1 MALGNLLTYKP
12 TEETSS
18 SPNKPKD
25 KLRIRFSL
33 YFDGTK
39 NNRDNILERE
49 KHEVGQAPITP
60 EEKKQAQSYTD
71 FGVGGSNS
79 YDNGRTNIAIM
90 EPCAVPKQDGY
101 KRSFTI
107 YIEGQGTKK
116 YQKDDLQGYA
126 FGSGDTGVA
135 SRAEE
140 GVGEVVTKLEDFLE
154 KFPATTNMIEK
165 LDIDVFGFSRGAAA
179 ARHSISLMLGSPND
193 DTTLPNGALYKRIEA
208 LGYEIQKKAVEI
220 KFAGLYDTVVS
231 VNGSQLA
238 YDADNKLN
246 QRAVALAT
254 KSVHL
259 CAAEEHRL
267 DFPLHTIRSALIRGT
282 GKQYYLPGAHSDV
295 GGSYNLANGIQAEK
309 LKNASTIKVLIAA
322 GSYTEM
328 TTLQHTLIADGAFT
342 AAQLEFEPTAS
353 RPNPRLGLA
362 NVTTKGKLFELRTL
376 TKENQLMRTSSE
388 IDKIINSADAVS
400 LYYDQERLLEQG
412 WYRPKEIEIKA
423 FGAGYTVVNRKDIKS
438 AYCNIPLKLM
448 AKFAAESGI
457 LFDTKLVERANL
469 ILSREPDLLSLEKS
483 IDSYI
488 AKMGDGKSQA
498 KDWLE
503 DGHLHHK
510 CEKYPLK
517 HIRHDHLHM
526 AAETRVLTQ
535 TNFGYTPRFTLITGK
550 RERYYYDG

>member
-18 SPNKPKD
+18 SPNKPKE
-25 KLRIRFSL
+25 KLKLRFSL

-49 KHEVGQAPITP
+49 KHEVGQVPITP
-60 EEKKQAQSYTD
+60 EEKAHAQSYTD
-71 FGVGGSNS
+71 FGVGGDNS

-90 EPCAVPKQDGY
+90 EPCAIPTQKGY
-101 KRSFTI
+101 EMSFTI
-107 YIEGQGTKK
+107 YIEGQGTKQ
-116 YQKDDLQGYA
+116 YQKDNLPGYA
-126 FGSGDTGVA
+126 FGAGNTGVA
-135 SRAEE
+135 NRAEE
-140 GVGEVVTKLEDFLE
+140 GVRGIFE
-154 KFPATTNMIEK
+154 KIRGIEGRFPAKSHVMEK
-165 LDIDVFGFSRGAAA
+165 IDIDVFGFSRGAAA
-179 ARHSISLMLGSPND
+179 ARHSISLMLESFNA
-193 DTTLPNGALYKRIEA
+193 DTILPNRPLYKRIEA

-220 KFAGLYDTVVS
+220 KFAGLYDTVLS
-231 VNGSQLA
+231 VNASQLNPL
-238 YDADNKLN
+238 ADNKLN

-267 DFPLHTIRSALIRGT
+267 DFPLHTIRSALNKGT

-328 TTLQHTLIADGAFT
+328 TTLQDTLITDGTFT
-342 AAQLEFEPTAS
+342 DAQLEFEPTAS

-362 NVTTKGKLFELRTL
+362 NVITKGKLFELRTL

-412 WYRPKEIEIKA
+412 WYRPDEIKVKA
-423 FGAGYTVVNRKDIKS
+423 FGAGYTVVNRKNIKS

-498 KDWLE
+498 NDWLE
-503 DGHLHHK
+503 DPHLHHK
-510 CEKYPLK
+510 CEKYPIK

-526 AAETRVLTQ
+526 AAETTALTQ